1 MEQEQLQGAYLVIQ
15 QGALVGK
22 RLELWKDCTTIGR
35 SRDSD
40 IFLEDVTVHRKQ
52 ASIVRTGAGGYKLLD
67 DHGSGDCFVN
77 GKPVTQYDLQSGD
90 QLSFGQTQMTFHANE
105 GTRPFQL
112 PSSRGKELYIG
123 KLLDPQSTA
132 IARLRLNDPQSS
144 VQSIELQSG
153 MTIGRSRECDV
164 FVEDLT
170 VSRHHATI
178 EECTPGVYEI
188 VDHKSATGTLVNGR
202 PVKRHKLKEGD
213 VIQVGNTRFTFNISA
228 RG

>member
-15 QGALVGK
+15 KGSLVGK
-22 RLELWKDCTTIGR
+22 RVELWKDCTTIGR
-35 SRDSD
+35 SHDSD

-52 ASIVRTGAGGYKLLD
+52 ASIIRTTVGGYTLRD
-67 DHGSGDCFVN
+67 DHGHGDCFVN

-90 QLSFGQTQMTFHANE
+90 QLSFGQTQMIFHANE

-112 PSSRGKELYIG
+112 PSSRGKELYMG
-123 KLLDPQSTA
+123 KSLDPHSTA
-132 IARLRLNDPQSS
+132 IARLCLNNPQSTI
-144 VQSIELQSG
+144 QSIELQPG
-153 MTIGRSRECDV
+153 MTIGRSRDCDI

-178 EECTPGVYEI
+178 EECAPGAYEI
-188 VDHKSATGTLVNGR
+188 VDNKSATGTLVNGR
-202 PVKRHKLKEGD
+202 PVKRHKLQEGD